1 MRVRS
6 LASGVFSLVLLGSV
20 SARAGN
26 DDELFVGNRAAMSG
40 GAVSATVTDSS
51 AIWYNPA
58 GLGGAERAQIDVSGT
73 AYTVRFYSAP
83 RFLSTADGPSKDG
96 AVTEFVSIP
105 TQIAYV
111 RRLAPALSLG
121 VGYFVPHASNFVLRE
136 QLDVVGTGSGSQ
148 WQVAGTIA
156 DVQHT
161 AAAAL
166 GLALS
171 PRLRI
176 GLSLIGGYAAATQ
189 ALSLF
194 GAVEESGATRASF
207 TRTVIGT
214 ESRIS
219 LESGIGLQVD
229 LTPDLSIGVSG
240 RTPRVELYENTDVIV
255 NMGTATLSGP
265 MPILS
270 AMAVHPS
277 THHNGP
283 GLLRAGRAGVAIAYR
298 YGSGWV
304 SAEMDVQPGL
314 QRQDLGVNRNAVV
327 NARLGVYHPVLPS
340 IAIGAGIFTDRTPDA
355 IRESLLSGSGDF
367 YGGSFGIEI
376 NNEHHLAESEPVD
389 SLVFSAVFALRYAF
403 SNGDFGRAVVD
414 PGAVASSGEPFQEA
428 HGTLRTHEFG
438 LYVGSGLQF

>member
-6 LASGVFSLVLLGSV
+6 PTSAVFSLVLFGSN
-20 SARAGN
+20 ARAGN

-58 GLGGAERAQIDVSGT
+58 GLGAAERAQIDVSGT

-83 RFLSTADGPSKDG
+83 RFLSTAGGPSKDG

-111 RRLAPALSLG
+111 RRLGPAVSLG

-136 QLDVVGTGSGSQ
+136 QLDVGGAGSGSQ
-148 WQVAGTIA
+148 WQVAGTFA

-166 GLALS
+166 GFALS
-171 PRLRI
+171 PRVRI
-176 GLSLIGGYAAATQ
+176 GFSLIGGYAAATQ

-194 GAVEESGATRASF
+194 GAVQENGATRASF
-207 TRTVIGT
+207 TQTAIGT
-214 ESRIS
+214 ESRLS
-219 LESGIGLQVD
+219 LEAGIGLQVD
-229 LTPDLSIGVSG
+229 LTPELSIGVSG
-240 RTPRVELYENTDVIV
+240 RSPRVELYENTDVTV
-255 NMGTATLSGP
+255 NMGGSTLLGQMP
-265 MPILS
+265 MLS

-277 THHNGP
+277 THHRAP
-283 GLLRAGRAGVAIAYR
+283 DLLRAGRAGVAVAYR
-298 YGSGWV
+298 YGFGWA

-314 QRQDLGVNRNAVV
+314 YRAEVGVNRKAVV

-340 IAIGAGIFTDRTPDA
+340 VAIGAGLFTDRTPDA
-355 IRESLLSGSGDF
+355 ATESLLSGGGDF
-367 YGGSFGIEI
+367 YGGSLGIEL
-376 NNEHHLAESEPVD
+376 NSEHHLAESEPVD
-389 SLVFSAVFALRYAF
+389 SLVFSTVFALRYAF
-403 SNGDFGRAVVD
+403 SNGDFGRALVD
-414 PGAVASSGEPFQEA
+414 PGALASSGEPFQEA
-428 HGTLRTHEFG
+428 HGTLRTHELGF
-438 LYVGSGLQF
+438 YVGSALQF